1 MGTSGPQTPG
11 ADNGARPAHLTE
23 RQQKWFASVQASL
36 ERDTGKTLD
45 EWVAIA
51 RSCPHDKPKARV
63 DWLREHHGLGVNR
76 AAHVL
81 SVAFPA
87 EMAWDEPE
95 KLRAALWKDPASEA
109 ILAALETAVAKLPD
123 ITVGHRKSFSAFSRK
138 VQMAAARPVK
148 GGHAMVGFAVEPAAD
163 PRLQPRGKSESW
175 GDRLKGQMLLTS
187 PADVD
192 ASVDGLL
199 RQAWERS

>member
-1 MGTSGPQTPG
+1 MAERG
-11 ADNGARPAHLTE
+11 LTE

-51 RSCPHDKPKARV
+51 RSCPHDKPKART
-63 DWLREHHGLGVNR
+63 DWLREHHALGVNR

-81 SVAFPA
+81 SVAFPSA
-87 EMAWDEPE
+87 MGWDDADG
-95 KLRAALWKDPASEA
+95 LRAALWKDQASEA
-109 ILAALETAVAKLPD
+109 ILAALEAAVAKLPD
-123 ITVGHRKSFSAFSRK
+123 SVVGQRKSFTAFSRK

-148 GGHAMVGFAVEPAAD
+148 GGHAMVGFAVTPDAD
-163 PRLQPRGKSESW
+163 PRLTPRGKSESW

-187 PADVD
+187 PSEVD
-192 ASVDGLL
+192 ASVEALL
-199 RQAWERS
+199 KAAWERS

>member
-1 MGTSGPQTPG
+1 MGVAGTGTTGRAPG
-11 ADNGARPAHLTE
+11 LTE

-36 ERDTGKTLD
+36 ERDTGKTID

-51 RSCPHDKPKARV
+51 RSCPHDKPKARA

-81 SVAFPA
+81 SVAFPSG
-87 EMAWDEPE
+87 MTWDDPGP
-95 KLRAALWKDPASEA
+95 LRAALWKDPASEA
-109 ILAALETAVAKLPD
+109 ILQALEAAVAKLPD
-123 ITVGHRKSFSAFSRK
+123 ITTGQRKSFTAFSRK

-148 GGHAMVGFAVEPAAD
+148 GGHAMVGFAVTPDAD
-163 PRLQPRGKSESW
+163 PRLKPRGNESW

-187 PADVD
+187 PAEVD
-192 ASVDGLL
+192 ASVEALL
-199 RQAWERS
+199 KAAWERS

>member
-1 MGTSGPQTPG
+1 MGTTNERPQG
-11 ADNGARPAHLTE
+11 LTE

-51 RSCPHDKPKARV
+51 RTCPHDKPRARTE
-63 DWLREHHGLGVNR
+63 WLREHYGLGVNR

-81 SVAFPA
+81 SVAFPS
-87 EMAWDEPE
+87 EMTWDDPGP
-95 KLRAALWKDPASEA
+95 LRAKLWSDPASEA
-109 ILAALETAVAKLPD
+109 ILVALEAAAAKLPE
-123 ITVGHRKSFSAFSRK
+123 ITTGQRKSFTAFSRK

-163 PRLQPRGKSESW
+163 PRLSPRGKSESW

-187 PADVD
+187 PDQVD
-192 ASVDGLL
+192 ASVEALL
-199 RQAWERS
+199 KQAWERS

>member
-1 MGTSGPQTPG
+1 MGVAGTGTTGQAPG
-11 ADNGARPAHLTE
+11 LTE

-36 ERDTGKTLD
+36 ERDTGKTID

-51 RSCPHDKPKARV
+51 RSCPHDKPKARA

-81 SVAFPA
+81 SVAFP
-87 EMAWDEPE
+87 EPGGWDDPGP
-95 KLRAALWKDPASEA
+95 LRAALWKDPASEA
-109 ILAALETAVAKLPD
+109 ILQALEAAVARLPD
-123 ITVGHRKSFSAFSRK
+123 ITTGQRKSFTAFSRK

-148 GGHAMVGFAVEPAAD
+148 GGHAMVGFAVTPDAD
-163 PRLQPRGKSESW
+163 PRLTPRGNESW
-175 GDRLKGQMLLTS
+175 GDRLKGQMLLIS

-192 ASVDGLL
+192 ASVEALL
-199 RQAWERS
+199 KQAWERS

>member
-1 MGTSGPQTPG
+1 MGIDGGGPRDKPTG
-11 ADNGARPAHLTE
+11 LTE

-36 ERDTGKTLD
+36 ERDTGKTLG

-51 RSCPHDKPKARV
+51 RTCPHDKPKARA

-81 SVAFPA
+81 SVAFPSQIG
-87 EMAWDEPE
+87 WDDEGP
-95 KLRAALWKDPASEA
+95 LRAALWKDPASEA
-109 ILAALETAVAKLPD
+109 ILKALEAAAARLPD
-123 ITVGHRKSFSAFSRK
+123 ITTGQRKSFTAWSRK

-148 GGHAMVGFAVEPAAD
+148 GGHAMVGFAVTPDAD
-163 PRLQPRGKSESW
+163 PRLAPRGKSESW

-187 PADVD
+187 PDEVD
-192 ASVDGLL
+192 ASLEALL
-199 RQAWERS
+199 KQAWERS

>member
-1 MGTSGPQTPG
+1 MAAGGSSEKPSG
-11 ADNGARPAHLTE
+11 LTE

-51 RSCPHDKPKARV
+51 RTCPHDKPRARA

-81 SVAFPA
+81 SVAFPS
-87 EMAWDEPE
+87 EMRWDDAPP
-95 KLRAALWKDPASEA
+95 LRAALWTDPASEA
-109 ILAALETAVAKLPD
+109 ILQALEKAVAKLPEF
-123 ITVGHRKSFSAFSRK
+123 TLGQRKTYTAWSRK

-148 GGHAMVGFAVEPAAD
+148 GGHAMVGFAVEPQAD
-163 PRLQPRGKSESW
+163 ARLTPRGKSESW
-175 GDRLKGQMLLTS
+175 GDRLKGQLLLTS
-187 PADVD
+187 PDQVD
-192 ASVDGLL
+192 ASIDALL
-199 RQAWERS
+199 QQAWERS

>member
-1 MGTSGPQTPG
+1 MADVNEKPQG
-11 ADNGARPAHLTE
+11 LTE

-51 RSCPHDKPKARV
+51 RICPETKPKARA

-81 SVAFPA
+81 SVAFPS
-87 EMAWDEPE
+87 EMSWDDAGP
-95 KLRAALWKDPASEA
+95 LRAALWKDPASEA
-109 ILAALETAVAKLPD
+109 ILQKLEAAVAKLPD
-123 ITVGHRKSFSAFSRK
+123 TVVGQRKSFTAFSRK
-138 VQMAAARPVK
+138 VQMAAVRPVK
-148 GGHAMVGFAVEPAAD
+148 GGHAMVGFAVTPDAD
-163 PRLQPRGKSESW
+163 PRLAPRGNESW

-187 PADVD
+187 PDQVD
-192 ASVDGLL
+192 ASIEALL
-199 RQAWERS
+199 KQAWERS

>member
-1 MGTSGPQTPG
+1 MGASGERTVADSPG
-11 ADNGARPAHLTE
+11 LTE
-23 RQQKWFASVQASL
+23 RQKKWFASVEASL

-45 EWVAIA
+45 QWVAIA
-51 RSCPHDKPKARV
+51 KTCPHDKPKARA

-81 SVAFPA
+81 SVAFPST
-87 EMAWDEPE
+87 ELNWDDAVG
-95 KLRAALWKDPASEA
+95 LRAALWKDPASEA
-109 ILAALETAVAKLPD
+109 ILAALEAAAAKLPN
-123 ITVGHRKSFSAFSRK
+123 TVVGQRKAFTAFSNK

-148 GGHAMVGFAVEPAAD
+148 GGHAMVGFAVEPSAD
-163 PRLQPRGKSESW
+163 PRLTPRGRSESW

-187 PADVD
+187 ANQ
-192 ASVDGLL
+192 VDGSVEALL

>member
-1 MGTSGPQTPG
+1 MGVAGTGTMGEAPG
-11 ADNGARPAHLTE
+11 LTE
-23 RQQKWFASVQASL
+23 RQRKWFASVQASL

-51 RSCPHDKPKARV
+51 RSCPHDKPRARG

-81 SVAFPA
+81 SVAFPTA
-87 EMAWDEPE
+87 DPGWDDGPA
-95 KLRAALWKDPASEA
+95 LRAALWKDPASEA
-109 ILAALETAVAKLPD
+109 ILQALEAAVARLPE
-123 ITVGHRKSFSAFSRK
+123 ITTGQRKTYTAFSRK
-138 VQMAAARPVK
+138 VQMAAARPIK
-148 GGHAMVGFAVEPAAD
+148 GGHALVGFAVEPATD

-187 PADVD
+187 PGEVD
-192 ASVDGLL
+192 ASIEALL